1 MANYHKRNSI
11 RAAQWDPENAQ
22 SFKDIKKLV
31 AENPGLGWKVRDN
44 IIHNC
49 VTIYSFTHDV
59 MRIMPYEY
67 LVEGKKTVFSSF
79 QLNLLNSCTN
89 RTKTEN
95 GEIQWLNL
103 RNLTTKLTNSGMSPR
118 RVTARVVPPLTLVS
132 LKKISK
138 ELSQW
143 LNCS

>member
-11 RAAQWDPENAQ
+11 RAVQWDPENAQ

-31 AENPGLGWKVRDN
+31 AENPGLGWKARDN

-89 RTKTEN
+89 RTKAEN

-132 LKKISK
+132 LRRISK
-138 ELSQW
+138 ELSQ
-143 LNCS
+143 

>member
-11 RAAQWDPENAQ
+11 RAVQWNPENAQ

-89 RTKTEN
+89 RTKAEN

-103 RNLTTKLTNSGMSPR
+103 RNLTTKLTNSRMSPR

-132 LKKISK
+132 LRKISK
-138 ELSQW
+138 ELSQ
-143 LNCS
+143 

>member
-11 RAAQWDPENAQ
+11 RAVQWGPENAQ

-89 RTKTEN
+89 RTKAEN

-132 LKKISK
+132 LRKISK
-138 ELSQW
+138 ELSQ
-143 LNCS
+143 

>member
-11 RAAQWDPENAQ
+11 RAVQWAPENAQ

-89 RTKTEN
+89 RTKAEN

-132 LKKISK
+132 LRKISK
-138 ELSQW
+138 ELSQ
-143 LNCS
+143 

>member
-11 RAAQWDPENAQ
+11 RAVQWDPENAQ

-59 MRIMPYEY
+59 MRIMCPTNIWWRA
-67 LVEGKKTVFSSF
+67 KKTVFSSF
-79 QLNLLNSCTN
+79 QLNLLNSCTSW
-89 RTKTEN
+89 TIKPTF
-95 GEIQWLNL
+95 
-103 RNLTTKLTNSGMSPR
+103 
-118 RVTARVVPPLTLVS
+118 
-132 LKKISK
+132 
-138 ELSQW
+138 
-143 LNCS
+143 

>member
-1 MANYHKRNSI
+1 MANYHKRNSN
-11 RAAQWDPENAQ
+11 RAVQWDPENAQ

-89 RTKTEN
+89 RTKAEN